1 LQNQKNRK
9 RNPNPKGNKAM
20 TQLETRINDLNHK
33 LSLTEIE
40 IDAWSSE
47 LELNESCS
55 LDDTEIA
62 IVVANLL
69 QTLNA

>member
-1 LQNQKNRK
+1 
-9 RNPNPKGNKAM
+9 M